1 MSLPQLLAK
10 EEANEQVRKDLKTKL
25 EENPNFK
32 VIKQISYEEEPGFI
46 PSFKRHSF
54 IVYEDKT
61 DKKIKVAKATNK
73 DIEFLS
79 MEALKNFNTSKLT
92 EKSKEDYTTLC
103 TYVTHLNFVAQ
114 NKNVLTKGKSLSED
128 DSSHS
133 PNKSKPK

>member
-1 MSLPQLLAK
+1 MSLPQLLSK
-10 EEANEQVRKDLKTKL
+10 EEANEKVRKDLKAKL

-32 VIKQISYEEEPGFI
+32 VVKQISYEEEPGFI

-61 DKKIKVAKATNK
+61 DNKFKVAKTTNK

-79 MEALKNFNTSKLT
+79 MEALKNFNTSKLA

-128 DSSHS
+128 EPSDSS
-133 PNKSKPK
+133 NKNKPR